1 MPAAF
6 ILLVVLFVATAL
18 ALATSQRTVGA
29 EDRIAGLFKATL
41 ILLGTALIAAP
52 LLLAFF

>member
-6 ILLVVLFVATAL
+6 VLLTVLFVATAL
-18 ALATSQRTVGA
+18 ALTFSQRTVGA

-41 ILLGTALIAAP
+41 ILLGTTLIAAP
-52 LLLAFF
+52 ILLAFF